1 MGKFRKKSVVI
12 EAFQLNERGL
22 IAEDWFWDA
31 VTRNDII
38 THCFGKHYPDPAWCE
53 IKTLEGTMIANA
65 GDYIIQGVNGE
76 IYPCKADIFQ
86 KTYTEDNTK
95 TNADRIRA
103 MSDEEMAQEMIFF
116 CPTDTV
122 FKGTETYEKPHYTGL
137 DGCYYSTSEELVVAN
152 LEWLQRLPKGE

>member
-1 MGKFRKKSVVI
+1 MIMAKFRKKPVVI
-12 EAFQLNERGL
+12 EAFRLNERGL

-38 THCFGKHYPDPAWCE
+38 THCFGKHEPDPAWCE

-65 GDYIIQGVNGE
+65 GDYIIQGVHGE

-86 KTYTEDNTK
+86 KTYTEDKPK

-103 MSDEEMAQEMIFF
+103 MSDEELRNWLFQRDCTNIAAFLEYGGMGVMDAVQL
-116 CPTDTV
+116 
-122 FKGTETYEKPHYTGL
+122 L
-137 DGCYYSTSEELVVAN
+137 D
-152 LEWLQRLPKGE
+152 WLKQPAEGE